1 MEYVGDLRNKKW
13 VSGLWKTLRPSRP
26 VLIHGLMIVIT
37 LVGIQ
42 LLLDAFQI
50 SFLLFMPP
58 IGFALFLFATYVIQ
72 PLILGALNI
81 TLLHRL
87 YNCEGWQIGFWLNG
101 FFLLLIF
108 STINLVIVTTTGV
121 PFSIVL
127 GMLEIF
133 LLSYPF
139 GYLGRF
145 SNRGCTV
152 NPQQTSMAPSRDL

>member
-1 MEYVGDLRNKKW
+1 MGDLRNKKW
-13 VSGLWKTLRPSRP
+13 VSGLRRTFKLNRQ
-26 VLIHGLMIVIT
+26 VLIHGLAIVIS

-50 SFLLFMPP
+50 SFFLFMPP
-58 IGFALFLFATYVIQ
+58 IGFALFLFTTYVIQ

-101 FFLLLIF
+101 FFLLLVF

-121 PFSIVL
+121 PFSIIL
-127 GMLEIF
+127 GILEVF

-145 SNRGCTV
+145 SNRGSTIT
-152 NPQQTSMAPSRDL
+152 PQQTSTAPST